1 MYAEFNDL
9 DKIAT
14 AINVIKEMGKA
25 EFTRKEFDACKPHGS
40 TTVDWLQGE
49 HIITVVRKETFTKTI
64 PLYSPKIVYVD
75 KFGQQVCS
83 EWEYNHDKTIR
94 SLADRL
100 GAKPKAVMTEEIKCE
115 RFYYGLVDAESIE
128 RKMAKLKD
136 EAILAARKTVAKCE
150 PKLKKA
156 YAVLAVFGEIQ

>member
-1 MYAEFNDL
+1 MNTKFDNL
-9 DKIAT
+9 DKIVT
-14 AINVIKEMGKA
+14 AINVIKEMNKV
-25 EFTRKEFDACKPHGS
+25 EFTRKEFDACKPYGS
-40 TTVDWLQGE
+40 TTIDWLREQN
-49 HIITVVRKETFTKTI
+49 IITVVRKETFTKSV

-100 GAKPKAVMTEEIKCE
+100 GAKAKAVMTEEIKCE
-115 RFYYGLVDAESIE
+115 RFYYGLAPADCIE
-128 RKMAKLKD
+128 RKMSTLKD
-136 EAILAARKTVAKCE
+136 EAIRAARKTVAKYE

-156 YAVLAVFGEIQ
+156 YAVLAVFNEIQ